1 MDYKNS
7 APDNALTSVQG
18 MTATAFAT
26 MDRAEMRERME
37 IDEQSATVHNF
48 FSSYAQFVWRTV
60 RYLGV
65 SESDLDDV
73 TQEVFAV
80 VHRRIG
86 DFEARSSP
94 RTWIYGICLRVVSAY
109 RRRAFRRHEQLFEKT
124 PEQVHHDTPESQLRD
139 VQARKILTNALDQLD
154 DDKRS
159 VFVLF
164 ELEQL
169 RMDEVAKI
177 VGCRRKTAYSRL
189 YAARRD
195 VLRIL
200 KQINSIDDGGTD
212 D

>member
-1 MDYKNS
+1 MDRKNLGTEE
-7 APDNALTSVQG
+7 ALTNVQG
-18 MTATAFAT
+18 ISATAVAT
-26 MDRAEMRERME
+26 LDRTEACER
-37 IDEQSATVHNF
+37 SATVCDF
-48 FSSYAQFVWRTV
+48 FNSYAQFVWRTA

-73 TQEVFAV
+73 SQEVFTV

-109 RRRAFRRHEQLFEKT
+109 RRRAFRRHERLYEKT
-124 PEQVHHDTPESQLRD
+124 PDQVIRETPETNYSQQ
-139 VQARKILTNALDQLD
+139 QARERIQYALDQLEAE
-154 DDKRS
+154 KRA
-159 VFVLF
+159 VFVLY

-169 RMDEVAKI
+169 KMDEVANI

-189 YAARRD
+189 YAARKE

-200 KQINSIDDGGTD
+200 KQTTNTEWGSDG
-212 D
+212 

>member
-1 MDYKNS
+1 MNHKNS
-7 APDNALTSVQG
+7 APESALTNVQG
-18 MTATAFAT
+18 MTATAITAINHAG
-26 MDRAEMRERME
+26 MQEQLE
-37 IDEQSATVHNF
+37 IGEHSATVHDF
-48 FSSYAQFVWRTV
+48 FNSYARFVWRTV

-65 SESDLDDV
+65 SESDIDDV
-73 TQEVFAV
+73 TQEVFTV

-86 DFEARSSP
+86 DFESRSSP

-109 RRRAFRRHEQLFEKT
+109 RRRAFRRHEQLYEKT
-124 PEQVHHDTPESQLRD
+124 PDQVDHETPETQMREE
-139 VQARKILTNALDQLD
+139 QARQILNNALDQLD
-154 DDKRS
+154 EDKRS

-195 VLRIL
+195 VVRIL
-200 KQINSIDDGGTD
+200 KQLTGADGGKD
-212 D
+212 E